1 MPIAALLLSV
11 TASSPEITRTVNV
24 RTDMP
29 LTDLAVAVEAALGF
43 SGRAPHLLMT
53 STGDSQQIWED
64 ETTGTVA
71 DLFGEDR
78 TVAVF
83 LYHPPRNWHVSIE
96 LLGYSGVDMPAPLLI
111 EVAGPDVVEACNGP
125 DEMTWLRD
133 AARDFLAGLDRSPGN
148 SAELNDRF
156 PHLSPNQMLR
166 RLTAV
171 DDVVVAE
178 RLAQR
183 MRSRNEAPL
192 SFDDTED
199 APLPP
204 WPEHVPEPVQNSV
217 LRQAIEKFFDGLE
230 PDAVA
235 PGMVARD
242 GDIGEKLPELD
253 ESSAGTAT
261 ERIRW
266 VLDLV
271 GEGRPLTPSGYL
283 KPADVTAIAEH
294 IGLDERWR
302 GKANRENSTLPVL
315 ILRQAMEHFEL
326 LEKRGGRIHVTEAG
340 QRLKNRPLELAR
352 HVAAY
357 LPLISDADDLAP
369 AITQLRAWAN
379 ETDSDPEPD
388 LLMATTHVENHQLFL
403 AMGALDH
410 STDFWDVFAPTRLTE
425 GGKALVG
432 EILRRF

>member
-11 TASSPEITRTVNV
+11 TGSLPGITRTITV

-29 LTDLAVAVEAALGF
+29 LTDLAEAVEAVLGF
-43 SGRAPHLLMT
+43 SGRSPHLLMT
-53 STGDSQQIWED
+53 STGGSRQVWED

-71 DLFGEDR
+71 DLFREDR
-78 TVAVF
+78 AFAVF
-83 LYHPPRNWHVSIE
+83 RYHPPRNWHVGIE
-96 LLGYSGVDMPAPLLI
+96 LLGYAGVDMPTPLLI

-125 DEMTWLRD
+125 EEMMRLRD
-133 AARDFLAGLDRSPGN
+133 AARDFLAGIDRSPAN

-166 RLTAV
+166 RLTTV

-183 MRSRNEAPL
+183 VRSGNEAPL
-192 SFDDTED
+192 SFDDED

-204 WPEHVPEPVQNSV
+204 GPENTPDPVQNSV

-235 PGMVARD
+235 PGMAAHD
-242 GDIGEKLPELD
+242 GDIRENLPELD
-253 ESSAGTAT
+253 EKSAETAT
-261 ERIRW
+261 EHIRW

-283 KPADVTAIAEH
+283 KPVDVTAIAER

-326 LEKRGGRIHVTEAG
+326 LERRGGRIHVTEAG

-357 LPLISDADDLAP
+357 LPLLSDPDDLAP
-369 AITQLRAWAN
+369 SITQMWAWAN
-379 ETDSDPEPD
+379 EIDSDPEPG
-388 LLMATTHVENHQLFL
+388 LLMAATHVDNHQLFL